1 MDFAF
6 ATSSENGNRE
16 RLAWLILLSSF
27 LVWLGLIIAVPIGV
41 STFLHNASRPLV
53 LAVQANEGTVGLSTA
68 AGQRDAIFVG
78 EPARTIDD
86 GRASILT
93 STTDTALV
101 SVFTPEQTE
110 VLSRLQV
117 YANTGLQITQARAP
131 RFEMSNDSYELD
143 LALSSG
149 RLRINLP
156 EPGSRPTVVRVAT
169 PQDGEIILDEPGRY
183 SFDVTNA
190 ETSVVVLEGR
200 ANVSYDESVLS
211 LVANQRALVPA
222 EGALTGPLDSE
233 RNLVQNSDFNDEM
246 RSWIALGWEA
256 EQEPGETSLM
266 DVDGDTAIR
275 FHRVAVG
282 PAEAELRQVINQDVT
297 DFTTLEL
304 FVTMRVAQQSL
315 GVCGVQGSEC
325 PLFVRITYDDIH
337 GAEQV
342 WQQGFFAEGTVGSS
356 TPDICQFCAT
366 PRLPHLRVP
375 LNQIYFYESGNLLER
390 MAQQN
395 IAPRFIKSISLVASG
410 HTFDTQVLD
419 VGLIAI
425 E

>member
-16 RLAWLILLSSF
+16 RLAWLILLCSF

-41 STFLHNASRPLV
+41 SSFLHNASRPLL
-53 LAVQANEGTVGLSTA
+53 LAVQANEGTVGLSSP

-78 EPARTIDD
+78 EPARTIEN
-86 GRASILT
+86 GSASILT
-93 STTDTALV
+93 STTDTALI

-110 VLSRLQV
+110 VLSRIQV
-117 YANTGLQITQARAP
+117 YANTGLEVTEARAP
-131 RFEMSNDSYELD
+131 RFEMSQDSYEL
-143 LALSSG
+143 ALELTSG
-149 RLRINLP
+149 RVRINLP
-156 EPGSRPTVVRVAT
+156 EPDSRPTVVRVTT
-169 PQDGEIILDEPGRY
+169 PQDGEIVLEDPGRY

-190 ETSVVVLEGR
+190 ASSVVVLEGQAGVAYR
-200 ANVSYDESVLS
+200 ESALS
-211 LVANQRALVPA
+211 LTTNQRALIQA
-222 EGALTGPLDSE
+222 EGALDGPLDSE
-233 RNLVQNSDFNDEM
+233 RNLVDNSDFNDEL

-256 EQEPGETSLM
+256 DQEPGETDLT
-266 DVDGDTAIR
+266 DVDGDTAVR
-275 FHRVAVG
+275 FHRVG
-282 PAEAELRQVINQDVT
+282 EGHAEAEIRQVVNQDVT

-342 WQQGFFAEGTVGSS
+342 WQQGFFAQGTVSGD
-356 TPDICQFCAT
+356 TPDICQFCST

-375 LNQIYFYESGNLLER
+375 LNQIYFFESGNLLER

-410 HTFDTQVLD
+410 HTFDTQILD
-419 VGLIAI
+419 VGLIAV